1 MTRRPIFVLGAFG
14 LVMLIL
20 LALWTPLLSGVRGWV
35 WGAIV
40 AATARGFE
48 IGAIEVRPDVMDQ
61 LARLQA
67 DNVRL
72 QAEVARFER
81 LAAQLGTPL
90 YQDFTTLP
98 AVVAARPID
107 TFRSRYVINR
117 GTRDGVSLDAPVVV
131 NSSTLVGFVVEL
143 SAEAAVFQLLL
154 HPETSVAA
162 EVVPREGESNV
173 PARGLVV
180 GAHYTSAW
188 LTTVP
193 RDQKIEGGQSVVT
206 VAREQSLPAGL
217 VLGTIGEIRS
227 EESEAYQRATLEL
240 PYDVDQLEAVAVLL
254 PTLGR

>member
-1 MTRRPIFVLGAFG
+1 MLGAFG
-14 LVMLIL
+14 LIILIL
-20 LALWTPLLSGVRGWV
+20 LALWTPLLSRVRGWV

-40 AATARGFE
+40 AAAARGFE

-72 QAEVARFER
+72 TAELARFQR
-81 LAAQLGTPL
+81 LSAQLGAPQ
-90 YQDFTTLP
+90 YRDFTALP

-117 GTRDGVSLDAPVVV
+117 GARDGVSVGAPVVV
-131 NSSTLVGFVVEL
+131 NGSTLAGFVVEL
-143 SAEAAVFQLLL
+143 SVETAVFQLIL
-154 HPETSVAA
+154 HPATSVAA
-162 EVVPREGESNV
+162 EVMPREGESNT

-180 GAHYTSAW
+180 GAHYTAAW

-193 RDQKIEGGQSVVT
+193 RDQKIDRGQSVVT
-206 VAREQSLPAGL
+206 IAREQSLPGGL
-217 VLGTIGEIRS
+217 RLGTIGEIRS
-227 EESEAYQRATLEL
+227 AESEAYQRATLEL
-240 PYDVDQLEAVAVLL
+240 PYDVDQLEAVAILL

>member
-1 MTRRPIFVLGAFG
+1 MLSAFG
-14 LVMLIL
+14 LAIL
-20 LALWTPLLSGVRGWV
+20 AFLALWTPLLSGMRGWV

-67 DNVRL
+67 ENVRL
-72 QAEVARFER
+72 QAEAVSCER
-81 LAAQLGTPL
+81 LAAQLGAPR
-90 YQDFTTLP
+90 YQNFTALP

-117 GTRDGVSLDAPVVV
+117 GARDGVNVGAPVVV
-131 NSSTLVGFVVEL
+131 NGSTLAGFVVEL
-143 SAEAAVFQLLL
+143 SAKTAVFQLIL
-154 HPETSVAA
+154 HPATSVAA
-162 EVVPREGESNV
+162 EVLPREGEGNT

-193 RDQKIEGGQSVVT
+193 RDQKIDRGQSVVT
-206 VAREQSLPAGL
+206 IAREQSLPGGL
-217 VLGTIGEIRS
+217 RLGTIGEIRS
-227 EESEAYQRATLEL
+227 AESEAYQRATLEL